1 MGSFISPQQFLQ
13 CLCPSIATPMLI
25 VAIVTL
31 AYLAWYHHPKY
42 GKNPGPKL
50 YPVLGCFPEIIWN
63 MKTVHDWVTRMIE
76 KSPNMTMRTSRPM
89 SAEFWVT
96 ADPAN
101 VEHMLKTNFENY
113 PKGRDVHEIMVDLLG
128 SGIFNADG
136 SMWKL
141 QRQVANREFTTRSL
155 RSFMA
160 GSVTEELHGRLIP
173 LLTKFCST
181 GVRID
186 LQDLFTRFTFD
197 TICKLGFGVDPACL
211 DPSLPTVKFA
221 RAFDAA
227 TSLTSERF
235 FNYPFLWKTMRKLD
249 VGPEKLLREAVVDI
263 DAFAMYVI
271 QSRRQ
276 QMQGRGLGVEK
287 LDLLSRFMGL
297 TPEDY
302 PREVVAEGS
311 SNKHHQIGRQV
322 YSDVFLRDI
331 VISFVLAGR
340 DTSSSGL
347 SWFFWLLSRNP
358 HVEDSIYQELLTVLR
373 SRGQPPPTLGA
384 KQPTSLGFE
393 ELKQL
398 HYLHAAITESMR
410 LYPPVPIDIKQAAGA
425 DVWPDGTRI
434 IPNAKVAYSAYAM
447 GRMPSIWGDDCL
459 EFRPQRWLSNG
470 VFVPDSS
477 YKFAAFHVSAFFLPR
492 FLANRDES
500 GHWSRQTFEAHVHA
514 HCLSNTG

>member
-1 MGSFISPQQFLQ
+1 MGNIIIPQQFLQ
-13 CLCPSIATPMLI
+13 WLSPSVSTSMLI
-25 VAIVTL
+25 VAVTL

-50 YPVLGCFPEIIWN
+50 YPVLGCFPEVICN
-63 MKTVHDWVTRMIE
+63 METIHDWVTRMIE
-76 KSPNMTMRTSRPM
+76 KSPNMTMRMSRPM
-89 SAEFWVT
+89 SKRFWIT
-96 ADPAN
+96 ADPVN
-101 VEHMLKTNFENY
+101 VEYMLKTNFENY

-160 GSVTEELHGRLIP
+160 GCVMEELHGRLIP

-181 GVRID
+181 GVSID

-211 DPSLPTVKFA
+211 APSLPAVKFA
-221 RAFDAA
+221 HAFDAA

-235 FNYPFLWKTMRKLD
+235 FNYSLLWKAMRKLD
-249 VGPEKLLREAVVDI
+249 IGSEKLLREAVADVDE
-263 DAFAMYVI
+263 FAMYVI
-271 QSRRQ
+271 QTRRK
-276 QMQGRGLGVEK
+276 QMQGRGLIDSGDQGVEK

-297 TPEDY
+297 APEGY
-302 PREVVAEGS
+302 PREVEVDFVAEGS
-311 SNKHHQIGRQV
+311 SNEQQQFGRQV

-358 HVEDSIYQELLTVLR
+358 HVEDAIYQELLTILQ
-373 SRGQPPPTLGA
+373 SRGQQQQPNLSP
-384 KQPTSLGFE
+384 KQPTNLSFE

-410 LYPPVPIDIKQAAGA
+410 LYPPVPMDIKQAAGD

-434 IPNAKVAYSAYAM
+434 TQNVKVAYSAYAM

-459 EFRPQRWLSNG
+459 EFRPQRWLSDG

-477 YKFAAFHVSAFFLPR
+477 YRFAVFHVSASFL
-492 FLANRDES
+492 
-500 GHWSRQTFEAHVHA
+500 H
-514 HCLSNTG
+514 